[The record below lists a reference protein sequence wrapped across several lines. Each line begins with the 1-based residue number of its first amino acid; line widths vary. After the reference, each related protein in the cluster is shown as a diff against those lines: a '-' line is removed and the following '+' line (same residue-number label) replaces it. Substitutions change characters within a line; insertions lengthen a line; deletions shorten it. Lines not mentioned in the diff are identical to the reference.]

1 MIACFSLFL
10 ARKTI
15 LNSAATAGAAYPY
28 IFEPTPVFGALAFVP
43 VPVLGVEE
51 VYLYVV
57 VAMLLSP
64 TVSKNGELASNAG
77 SNKEES
83 GSLPSSA
90 AASTRNTSTPSV
102 KSVVAFR
109 FIVSVVDVLGS
120 MGPNPIP
127 PHSII
132 VPV

>member
-10 ARKTI
+10 ARKTT

-64 TVSKNGELASNAG
+64 TVSKNG
-77 SNKEES
+77 
-83 GSLPSSA
+83 SLPSSA

-127 PHSII
+127 SHNII
-132 VPV
+132 VSV